1 MPSFVRRA
9 LCVASLAI
17 AAPFAIAQSAAPI
30 KVGML
35 LIDSGPFA
43 TYAGLMESGAKAAV
57 EILNAEGGALGRK
70 FELVIQSHSGTPAA
84 AVAAATKLAQ
94 QGGVSAIIG
103 QTQSSHSLALV
114 PKLESL
120 NVLQIDH
127 YAQSNDL
134 MTKSCAP
141 NYFRINTPD
150 AVTTRMMQEFVKTS
164 GAKTWNLISMDYAA
178 GQSFSKSFTELVG
191 GSGGSVQ
198 QSLFSPQGTADYGSY
213 ISQLSKPTDALV
225 VTLFM
230 SDGQSFAK
238 QSKQF
243 GLFDKY
249 KLVLG
254 NGFATDFQ
262 LDAMGDNV
270 LGVYNTLSWTPELPG
285 ARNAA
290 YVKEFERIA
299 KRRPFYTDAD
309 MMVALQTYRAGVI
322 KAGSTDPD
330 KVRKA
335 LEGLKIDTIYGN
347 VEMRAADHQLI
358 RQHGMAQVIKG
369 PGGKNVFQM
378 KVVKPGPEIYPPASA
393 ECKAS

>member
-9 LCVASLAI
+9 LCAASLAI
-17 AAPFAIAQSAAPI
+17 AAPFVLAQSAAPI
-30 KVGML
+30 KVGLL

-57 EILNAEGGALGRK
+57 DILNAEGGALGRK
-70 FELVIQSHSGTPAA
+70 FELVIQAHSGTPAA

-94 QGGVSAIIG
+94 QGGVSLIIG

-141 NYFRINTPD
+141 NYFRVNTPD
-150 AVTTRMMQEFVKTS
+150 ALTTRMMQEFVKTS

-191 GSGGSVQ
+191 STGGSVQ
-198 QSLFSPQGTADYGSY
+198 QSLFSPQGTADFGSY

-262 LDAMGDNV
+262 LDALGDNV
-270 LGVYNTLSWTPELPG
+270 LGVYNTLSWTPELAG
-285 ARNAA
+285 ARNAQ

-309 MMVALQTYRAGVI
+309 MMAALETYRAGVI
-322 KAGSTDPD
+322 KAGSTDPE

-335 LEGLKIDTIYGN
+335 LEGLKVDTIFGS
-347 VEMRAADHQLI
+347 VDMRAADHHLI
-358 RQHGMAQVIKG
+358 RQHGMAQVVKG

-378 KVVKPGPEIYPPASA
+378 KVVKPGPEIYPPASP
-393 ECKAS
+393 ECKLS

>member
-1 MPSFVRRA
+1 MPSLVRRA
-9 LCVASLAI
+9 LCAASLAI
-17 AAPFAIAQSAAPI
+17 AAPLALAQSAAPI
-30 KVGML
+30 KVGLL

-57 EILNAEGGALGRK
+57 EMLNAEGGALGRK
-70 FELVIQSHSGTPAA
+70 FELVVQAHSGTPAA

-94 QGGVSAIIG
+94 QGGVSVIIG

-141 NYFRINTPD
+141 NYFRVNTPD
-150 AVTTRMMQEFVKTS
+150 ALTTRMMQEFVKTS

-191 GSGGSVQ
+191 STGGSVQ
-198 QSLFSPQGTADYGSY
+198 QSLFSPQGTADFGSY

-249 KLVLG
+249 KMVLG

-262 LDAMGDNV
+262 LEAHGDNV

-285 ARNAA
+285 ARNAQ

-309 MMVALQTYRAGVI
+309 MMAALETYRAGVI

-335 LEGLKIDTIYGN
+335 LEGLKIDTLFGN
-347 VEMRAADHQLI
+347 VEMRAADHHLI
-358 RQHGMAQVIKG
+358 RQHGMAQVVKG
-369 PGGKNVFQM
+369 SGGRNVFQM
-378 KVVKPGPEIYPPASA
+378 KVVKPGPEIYPPASP
-393 ECKAS
+393 ECKAA